1 MIKFRDDLHGCES
14 TYHEGDITL
23 TPINDD
29 PYNIGVAYN
38 RYRTEQGLERD
49 KEVSLSLQQYDL
61 GTSPKYELAS
71 YLETLP
77 IHVHIGVTT
86 V

>member
-1 MIKFRDDLHGCES
+1 MIKFRDDLKGCES

-38 RYRTEQGLERD
+38 RYLAENGQERD

-61 GTSPKYELAS
+61 GTSPKYELAA
-71 YLETLP
+71 YLETPP